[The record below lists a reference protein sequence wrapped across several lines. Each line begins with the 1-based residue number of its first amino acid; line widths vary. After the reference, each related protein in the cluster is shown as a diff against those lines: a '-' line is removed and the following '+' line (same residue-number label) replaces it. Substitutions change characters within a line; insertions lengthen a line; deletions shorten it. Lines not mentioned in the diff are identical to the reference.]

1 MTLRESQELRLERLY
16 PKTLVKEAVR
26 TVLVPRPMTAR
37 IGGRPVQDT
46 ALLDWCTAFLD
57 GVLSDVRPTGNVGS
71 RVTSRT
77 EGRS

>member
-1 MTLRESQELRLERLY
+1 
-16 PKTLVKEAVR
+16 
-26 TVLVPRPMTAR
+26 MTAR